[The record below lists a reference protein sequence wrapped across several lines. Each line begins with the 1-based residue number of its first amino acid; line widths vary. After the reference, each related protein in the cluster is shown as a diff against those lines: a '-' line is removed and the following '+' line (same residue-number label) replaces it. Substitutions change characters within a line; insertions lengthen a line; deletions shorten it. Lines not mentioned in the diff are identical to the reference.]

1 MEITC
6 SLHVVLVLIWIIYL
20 FIYWKRCQQKQVE
33 HNHLFLKHFKGK
45 LYSYKE
51 DFLFDNFTANLYS
64 FPIAITIEITKMT
77 HAMKF
82 GSLHLKFNFEL

>member
-1 MEITC
+1 MEDD
-6 SLHVVLVLIWIIYL
+6 
-20 FIYWKRCQQKQVE
+20 
-33 HNHLFLKHFKGK
+33 HLFLKHFKGK
-45 LYSYKE
+45 FYSYEE

-64 FPIAITIEITKMT
+64 FPIAISIGITKNT